1 MNLRERLKLYVIT
14 DRRLIDEITGAR
26 EALEGG
32 ATAIQLRIK
41 NASTREMIEV
51 GKKMRKLCDD
61 FGALFFV
68 NDRLDVALATNADG
82 IHVGK
87 EDMPVYMVRE
97 IAPNLIVGASARNPK
112 EAKDA
117 EKQGAHYIGAGSVFP
132 TVSKDDAIV
141 IGLETLRLIV
151 ESVSIPVVAIGGIN
165 HSNVMEVMKTGVDGV
180 AVISAIMGA
189 KDIREATREML
200 LIIERYISV
209 D

>member
-41 NASTREMIEV
+41 NTSTREMIEV
-51 GKKMRKLCDD
+51 GKKIRKLCDD

-87 EDMPVYMVRE
+87 EDMPVYIVRE
-97 IAPNLIVGASARNPK
+97 IAPNLIVGASARNPQ

-141 IGLETLRLIV
+141 TGLETLRLIV

-165 HSNVMEVMKTGVDGV
+165 HSNVREVMKTGVDGV

-189 KDIREATREML
+189 KDIRKAAREML
-200 LIIERYISV
+200 LIIERDI
-209 D
+209 

>member
-14 DRRLIDEITGAR
+14 DRRLINEITGAR

-41 NASTREMIEV
+41 NTSTREMIEV
-51 GKKMRKLCDD
+51 GKKIRKLCDD

-97 IAPNLIVGASARNPK
+97 IAPNLIVGASARNPQ

-141 IGLETLRLIV
+141 TGLETLRLIV

-165 HSNVMEVMKTGVDGV
+165 HSNVREVMKTGVDGV

-189 KDIREATREML
+189 KDIRKAAREML
-200 LIIERYISV
+200 LIIERDI
-209 D
+209 

>member
-1 MNLRERLKLYVIT
+1 LNLRERLKLYVIT

-41 NASTREMIEV
+41 NTSTREMIEV
-51 GKKMRKLCDD
+51 GKKIRKLCDD

-82 IHVGK
+82 VHVGK
-87 EDMPVYMVRE
+87 EDMPVYIVRE
-97 IAPNLIVGASARNPK
+97 IAPNLIVGASARNPQ

-141 IGLETLRLIV
+141 TGLETLRLIV

-165 HSNVMEVMKTGVDGV
+165 HSNVREVMKTGVDGV

-189 KDIREATREML
+189 KDIRKAAREML
-200 LIIERYISV
+200 LIIERDI
-209 D
+209 

>member
-14 DRRLIDEITGAR
+14 DRRLINEITGAR

-41 NASTREMIEV
+41 NTSTREMIEV
-51 GKKMRKLCDD
+51 GKKIRKLCDD

-82 IHVGK
+82 VHVGK
-87 EDMPVYMVRE
+87 EDMPVYIVRE
-97 IAPNLIVGASARNPK
+97 IAPNLIVGASARNPQ

-141 IGLETLRLIV
+141 TGLETLRLIV

-165 HSNVMEVMKTGVDGV
+165 HSNVREVMKTGVDGV

-189 KDIREATREML
+189 KDIRKAAREML
-200 LIIERYISV
+200 LIIERDI
-209 D
+209 

>member
-41 NASTREMIEV
+41 NTSTREMIEV
-51 GKKMRKLCDD
+51 GKKIRKLCDD

-82 IHVGK
+82 VHVGK
-87 EDMPVYMVRE
+87 EDMPVYIVRE
-97 IAPNLIVGASARNPK
+97 IAPNLIVGASARNPQ

>member
-1 MNLRERLKLYVIT
+1 LNLRERLKLYVIT

-41 NASTREMIEV
+41 NTSTREMIEV
-51 GKKMRKLCDD
+51 GKKIRKLCDD

-87 EDMPVYMVRE
+87 EDMPVYIVRE
-97 IAPNLIVGASARNPK
+97 IAPNLIVGASARNPQ

-141 IGLETLRLIV
+141 TGLETLRLIV

-165 HSNVMEVMKTGVDGV
+165 HSNVREVMKTGVDGV

-189 KDIREATREML
+189 KDIRKAAREML
-200 LIIERYISV
+200 LIIERDI
-209 D
+209 

>member
-41 NASTREMIEV
+41 NTSTREMIEV
-51 GKKMRKLCDD
+51 GKKIRKLCDD

-82 IHVGK
+82 VHVGK
-87 EDMPVYMVRE
+87 EDMPVYIVRE
-97 IAPNLIVGASARNPK
+97 IAPNLIVGASARNPQ

-141 IGLETLRLIV
+141 TGLETLRLIV

-165 HSNVMEVMKTGVDGV
+165 HSNVREVMKTGVDGV

-189 KDIREATREML
+189 KDIRKAAREML
-200 LIIERYISV
+200 LIIERDI
-209 D
+209 